1 MKVIFIVILA
11 VILAIALFTSASVS
25 VIKLFAQTQTLPKC
39 IDPTGNNRPCMMVI
53 STLPAPTNSIQ
64 CQETTGQILPCLYAT
79 QTLSNGQQVVVIT
92 VYVPP
97 TFLFSPAGVVKVVIS
112 ENKITEI
119 IRKEPRS
126 IGMDV
131 PSSLCRGIQGV
142 HGCIVFLPGGP
153 GQPPFPI
160 YLTPLPPGPHTA
172 AFRLGWFYGNT
183 GSDYY
188 NPYPLGSNYW
198 LAFNLGLNQGFKA
211 STPYTNCEHFDTCPY
226 PKYDPTKDPKYKPQ
240 LLPTPCVSPQGIDI
254 CSKTTTSPLG
264 LLVPSHGN
272 ISQADNFSS
281 ATLLPP
287 TSTNINTTDN
297 LGKGGHAT
305 SCINNCTTSTSPTSS
320 CSTKTG
326 SCSQLQQQQHTAA
339 YLQAL
344 NSGLPNPYKLGTKDY
359 EHYQAGLD
367 ARRLNTGAV
376 AGIATLSG
384 TNGNSNNPQLTSK
397 KCPDGS
403 IIPTKDK
410 CTTTSK
416 QTNPSSSS
424 TGPSSSSSPGGNLPT
439 QSGGSSIGGSGGG
452 SPGSN
457 GDSSSSV
464 GSSSSGSGSG
474 GSGSGSSSSGSG
486 ESGNSGPKA

>member
-1 MKVIFIVILA
+1 MLQVTFILKMKVIFIVILA

-25 VIKLFAQTQTLPKC
+25 VIKLFAQTQ
-39 IDPTGNNRPCMMVI
+39 
-53 STLPAPTNSIQ
+53 
-64 CQETTGQILPCLYAT
+64 
-79 QTLSNGQQVVVIT
+79 
-92 VYVPP
+92 
-97 TFLFSPAGVVKVVIS
+97 
-112 ENKITEI
+112 
-119 IRKEPRS
+119 
-126 IGMDV
+126 
-131 PSSLCRGIQGV
+131 
-142 HGCIVFLPGGP
+142 
-153 GQPPFPI
+153 
-160 YLTPLPPGPHTA
+160 
-172 AFRLGWFYGNT
+172 
-183 GSDYY
+183 
-188 NPYPLGSNYW
+188 
-198 LAFNLGLNQGFKA
+198 
-211 STPYTNCEHFDTCPY
+211 
-226 PKYDPTKDPKYKPQ
+226 Q

-272 ISQADNFSS
+272 ISQAGNFSS
-281 ATLLPP
+281 ATPLPP

-384 TNGNSNNPQLTSK
+384 TNGNSNNPHSTSK

-416 QTNPSSSS
+416 QTN
-424 TGPSSSSSPGGNLPT
+424 
-439 QSGGSSIGGSGGG
+439 SIL
-452 SPGSN
+452 
-457 GDSSSSV
+457 DKV
-464 GSSSSGSGSG
+464 
-474 GSGSGSSSSGSG
+474 
-486 ESGNSGPKA
+486 